1 MTKNRRSTPGGAQRD
16 AGLAAAQEQRAV
28 VGGAE
33 SVRRY
38 WLLFDSPRA
47 PGPGCLV
54 RSSRIVDSW
63 GMRPQM
69 DIAPAFRRTLDRYGL
84 VYVDRGSGTFHSP
97 AGSQLV
103 RAGDVICLF
112 PGVPHA
118 YGPDA
123 GASWD
128 EINVE
133 FSGPAFDAWCGPGML
148 DPHEPVRHLEPI
160 GYWLSRFNELVGSV
174 SRAHGM
180 PTLRDTGRLIEI
192 IAHMITDWQ
201 PSADKLAASWLEEVE
216 ARLDAIAVGSEA
228 DFAGLAAEFDL
239 GEQAFRKKFKRLTGV
254 TPAQY
259 RARRLIE
266 QACLMLEQSDE
277 TCRTIARRLGFES
290 EFYFSRRF
298 KQLVGTSPREYRR
311 RPASVSV
318 SRPPDPSV
326 PAGGRS
332 NTAAS

>member
-1 MTKNRRSTPGGAQRD
+1 MAKNRRSNPGGAQRAAD
-16 AGLAAAQEQRAV
+16 AAAEQEQRAV
-28 VGGAE
+28 VGGQE

-38 WLLFDSPRA
+38 WLLFDSPQA

-63 GMRPQM
+63 GMRPQLETAS
-69 DIAPAFRRTLDRYGL
+69 DFRRTLDHYSL

-97 AGSQLV
+97 AGSRLV

-112 PGVPHA
+112 PGIPHA

-123 GASWD
+123 GDRWD

-133 FSGPAFDAWCGPGML
+133 FSGPAFDGWCGPGML

-180 PTLRDTGRLIEI
+180 PTLRDTGRLIEL

-201 PSADKLAASWLEEVE
+201 PSADKVAASWLEEVE

-228 DFAGLAAEFDL
+228 DFAALAAEFAL

-266 QACLMLEQSDE
+266 QACVMLEQSDE
-277 TCRTIARRLGFES
+277 TCRMIARLLGFES

-311 RPASVSV
+311 RSAAVIV
-318 SRPPDPSV
+318 SRLPEVSA
-326 PAGGRS
+326 PAAGRS
-332 NTAAS
+332 SPAVS

>member
-1 MTKNRRSTPGGAQRD
+1 MGYVTKPSQR
-16 AGLAAAQEQRAV
+16 QVQPEEQRAT
-28 VGGAE
+28 VGGRR

-38 WLLFDSPRA
+38 WLLFDSPLA

-63 GMRPQM
+63 GMRPRLEQ
-69 DIAPAFRRTLDRYGL
+69 DPTFRRTLDWYSL
-84 VYVDRGSGTFHSP
+84 VYVHRGSGTYYDARVSRP
-97 AGSQLV
+97 I

-123 GASWD
+123 DERWD
-128 EINVE
+128 EINVD
-133 FSGPAFDAWCGPGML
+133 FWGPAFDAWRGPGML
-148 DPHEPVRHLEPI
+148 DPDEPVRHLEPV

-180 PTLRDTGRLIEI
+180 PTLRDTGKLLEL
-192 IAHMITDWQ
+192 IAHMIADWQ
-201 PSADKLAASWLEEVE
+201 PAADKSATRWLEEVE
-216 ARLDAIAVGSEA
+216 ARLDEIPVAREVDLDEIAAS
-228 DFAGLAAEFDL
+228 FDL
-239 GEQAFRKKFKRLTGV
+239 GEQAFRKKFKRLTGI

-266 QACLMLEQSDE
+266 QACLMLEQTDE
-277 TCRTIARRLGFES
+277 TCRAISRRLGFES

-298 KQLVGTSPREYRR
+298 KQLVGTSPREYRQR
-311 RPASVSV
+311 
-318 SRPPDPSV
+318 
-326 PAGGRS
+326 
-332 NTAAS
+332 TATLAARERA

>member
-1 MTKNRRSTPGGAQRD
+1 MVTGREPRPRRRRSSSQPQE
-16 AGLAAAQEQRAV
+16 QEQRAI
-28 VGGAE
+28 VGGRA

-38 WLLFDSPRA
+38 WLLFDSQRA
-47 PGPGCLV
+47 PGPGCLI
-54 RSSRIVDSW
+54 RSSHIVDSW
-63 GMRPQM
+63 GMRPRLEQS
-69 DIAPAFRRTLDRYGL
+69 PEFRHILDRYAL
-84 VYVDRGSGTFHSP
+84 VYVYRGSGTYYSTTGQQP
-97 AGSQLV
+97 V

-123 GASWD
+123 DDRWD

-133 FSGPAFDAWCGPGML
+133 FAGPAFDAWCGSGML
-148 DPHEPVRHLEPI
+148 DPDVPVRHLEPV
-160 GYWLSRFNELVGSV
+160 GFWLSRFNELVGTV

-180 PTLRDTGRLIEI
+180 PTLRDTGKLLEL
-192 IAHMITDWQ
+192 IAHMIAGWQ
-201 PSADKLAASWLEEVE
+201 SSADKSAARWLEEVE
-216 ARLDAIAVGSEA
+216 ARLDALPVGHDA
-228 DFAGLAAEFDL
+228 DFAAVAAGYEL

-266 QACLMLEQSDE
+266 QACVMLEQSDE
-277 TCRTIARRLGFES
+277 TCREIARQLGFES

-311 RPASVSV
+311 HSAAIAAAPAPN
-318 SRPPDPSV
+318 RGD
-326 PAGGRS
+326 
-332 NTAAS
+332 